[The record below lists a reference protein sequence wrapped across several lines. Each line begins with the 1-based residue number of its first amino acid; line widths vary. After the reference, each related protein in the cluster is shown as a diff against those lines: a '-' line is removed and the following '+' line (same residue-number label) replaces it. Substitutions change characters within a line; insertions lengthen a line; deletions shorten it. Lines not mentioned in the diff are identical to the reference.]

1 MIAGCMN
8 QAARIIEKYDKVLF
22 GTAPEEQVEGAHKK
36 IRELL
41 VSQEAITFNNEASGS
56 SPEALA
62 RRDIFVKKLIEA
74 IPPIIPISL
83 RNKSLDGAYLR
94 TALHFLGA
102 AELMFSRYETDI
114 RREANPA
121 AVVGLCNAMHTSFSQ
136 CALANKELKSK
147 EVFIREMTAQYQ
159 TSLGMGFG
167 FPNDSVV
174 RKASRKAY
182 GRGQTYSRSASQVGR
197 GLSRQQHR
205 LLDAA
210 SGATPIGRDGLSRQ
224 AARLARGACRSFLAG
239 TCWRGDSC
247 KFSHSSA

>member
-1 MIAGCMN
+1 MIAGSMN
-8 QAARIIEKYDKVLF
+8 QAARIVEKYDKVLF
-22 GTAPEEQVEGAHKK
+22 GPAPEEQIEGAHKI

-41 VSQEAITFNNEASGS
+41 VSQEAMTFNKEASCS
-56 SPEALA
+56 SPEAVA
-62 RRDIFVKKLIEA
+62 RCDTFVKKLIEA

-121 AVVGLCNAMHTSFSQ
+121 GVVGLCNAMHTNFSQ
-136 CALANKELKSK
+136 CALANNKLKSR

-167 FPNDSVV
+167 FPNDSVA
-174 RKASRKAY
+174 RKASRKAH
-182 GRGQTYSRSASQVGR
+182 GRGQAYSGSASQVRR
-197 GLSRQQHR
+197 GLNRQQHR
-205 LLDAA
+205 FLEAA
-210 SGATPIGRDGLSRQ
+210 SGTTPIGRGGLSRQ

-239 TCWRGDSC
+239 NCWRGDSC
-247 KFSHSSA
+247 KFSHSSS